1 MQPHHGMADDL
12 YFCFACLGGVDAEGV
27 VAHWRALLVLGEETG
42 DGRLVGGT
50 VLMAFGSFILVFF

>member
-1 MQPHHGMADDL
+1 MADGL

-27 VAHWRALLVLGEETG
+27 VAHWRALLVLTG